1 MTTKNLLLHLFL
13 FFALMSF
20 CAPGIT
26 PAQAVGPDITISP
39 AAEPN
44 PAPGS
49 PPAPAVSGT
58 DGVVPSAAFSP
69 SRYEALWT
77 KSPFSVATSE
87 DAVQTSPDYM
97 LVGIANVEGVFYAS
111 LIERDNQEHFLIS
124 SDKLTRGLTIK
135 SITKSQD
142 GQDVFASVVKDNQPL
157 TLKLEQAPAATG
169 VQPGAAG
176 MQPNAS
182 PGIIPQQ
189 ISLPSASP
197 FPAANGAGRPFI
209 PRHRI
214 PITLPPRPQ
223 EQPPSGI
230 VPPPASPGT
239 TQAAP
244 PPPR

>member
-58 DGVVPSAAFSP
+58 PSDGVVPSAAFSP

-176 MQPNAS
+176 MQPA
-182 PGIIPQQ
+182 
-189 ISLPSASP
+189 
-197 FPAANGAGRPFI
+197 
-209 PRHRI
+209 PRHSPLRMEPVAPSSPAI
-214 PITLPPRPQ
+214 VSPSPCRPGRRNNHHRESCRRPRRP
-223 EQPPSGI
+223 EQRRLRHHHPDE
-230 VPPPASPGT
+230 VLT
-239 TQAAP
+239 
-244 PPPR
+244 